1 MDSDDNESESRLADL
16 EFTNAKF
23 MELDTVDSR
32 DSKSVE

>member
-1 MDSDDNESESRLADL
+1 MDSDDNESESRLADS

-23 MELDTVDSR
+23 TELDSR